1 MSDITEQTVPTT
13 TVPTTIDAPKTDA
26 PKKVKRTQRESFTV
40 ADMAVARA
48 KQRGISAE
56 KAAKEVRG
64 ILRANFNVIT
74 KLDPSITKVK
84 DRQNDGNRWP
94 AMNANVREYVLDRS
108 KRAAANAKYAK
119 K

>member
-1 MSDITEQTVPTT
+1 MSDITTVTTVPTT
-13 TVPTTIDAPKTDA
+13 TDTSKA
-26 PKKVKRTQRESFTV
+26 KRTRVKRESFTV
-40 ADMAVARA
+40 GDLATARA
-48 KQRGISAE
+48 KQRGISAD

-84 DRQNDGNRWP
+84 DRANDGNRWP

-108 KRAAANAKYAK
+108 KRAAANAKYATK